1 MNTQSCGMK
10 AKNVR
15 FASGESRQEWI
26 SDCKS
31 KEARDSGR
39 ASKNAVIFMGGLTA
53 LVLIGIVL
61 EKKWGVFSPQN

>member
-1 MNTQSCGMK
+1 MK
-10 AKNVR
+10 CNMKSRSIR
-15 FASGESRQEWI
+15 FASGSARQTWI

-31 KEARDSGR
+31 RENRESGKANR
-39 ASKNAVIFMGGLTA
+39 NALVFMGGLTA